1 MNPLTPL
8 TGPQSQQFSLN
19 KLDWEKILRFFIVQM
34 VGLFLTIGVPYLLK
48 FTYTLKGT
56 DYTPYVLVLVNAGAE
71 AARRFLAQPPK
82 GLNYGRPNSLSHS
95 SD

>member
-8 TGPQSQQFSLN
+8 TGPQSKQFSLN
-19 KLDWEKILRFFIVQM
+19 ELDWKKILRFFIVQL

-48 FTYTLKGT
+48 FTYSWKGS
-56 DYTPYVLVLVNAGAE
+56 DYTPYVLVVVNALAE

-82 GLNYGRPNSLSHS
+82 V
-95 SD
+95 